1 MAFEEVELNSVLCLS
16 ADYSSPVTV
25 SLEKSSFITD
35 QVFMDSPIVTEINLD
50 SLYDLEA

>member
-1 MAFEEVELNSVLCLS
+1 MAFEDVELDSYLALS
-16 ADYSSPVTV
+16 FGQSSPLVLTV
-25 SLEKSSFITD
+25 EKSSFITD